1 MTTAIIGVG
10 KIGRA
15 LARLLVDGG
24 EQVVI
29 AARNESEIAEF
40 ASELGEL
47 ATAGSV
53 RQAIAKADVVVFAV
67 KPFEAMKT
75 LISEHGDL
83 LDRKVVVDP
92 SNQYLLDPNRE
103 WLPKSMRVAG
113 CHERASVGRVTVA
126 ADLRTRREAQS
137 SLALAS
143 LRLMSEGLRREHAGP
158 GERRCVARVLPDQV
172 SVDVTADTQRRAT
185 RRRSVLGE

>member
-126 ADLRTRREAQS
+126 ADLRTRREAPELS
-137 SLALAS
+137 RTRFTTSD
-143 LRLMSEGLRREHAGP
+143 
-158 GERRCVARVLPDQV
+158 ERRAQARARWP
-172 SVDVTADTQRRAT
+172 RRAPLCRACPT
-185 RRRSVLGE
+185 